1 MYQGQYNVALFEIL
15 HYSYCFYLARSVT
28 HSTSTKVFVV
38 DMEAIIEKFLLSLYF
53 QEWTHNYKN
62 LCFVKSLQCVYKKK
76 GLYNVSASC
85 KSPCSSFQDEGPNDR
100 KIGKL
105 CEYISRN
112 PMRVPK
118 VYFFLCL
125 ACIVLSVT

>member
-1 MYQGQYNVALFEIL
+1 LKNFCCHYIFKNGHITIRTFVLSSLYNVSI
-15 HYSYCFYLARSVT
+15 
-28 HSTSTKVFVV
+28 
-38 DMEAIIEKFLLSLYF
+38 
-53 QEWTHNYKN
+53 
-62 LCFVKSLQCVYKKK
+62 KKK